1 MSDYLSPASNLPP
14 EQEAIRAKCFHP
26 SGTFIEFPKEEIEQ
40 SIPERFEKIVRFYPD
55 RLAVRTKSRALTYD
69 ELNKAANRL
78 ARAILTQRGQG
89 QEPVALC
96 LRDGVQLITAH
107 LAVLKAGKFSL
118 GLDPSASPDR
128 RAHLLRDSQAA
139 LVVTDAETGPIAR
152 HGVNREQQV
161 INMDE
166 AVSSTGEQD
175 LGLAISPRDY
185 SYLRYTSGST
195 GQAKGALKTHR
206 HVMHAVMNA
215 TNYFHICAADRSMLL
230 SRSSCLGKYAFEVLL
245 NGATLCPF
253 YIADEGLAYLADWL
267 IQEQM
272 TIYNSFPT
280 AFRHFLSALPGTWN
294 FSKLRL
300 IRLADEPVYRSDV
313 ELYRKHF
320 SSDCLLVNSFCSTE
334 TGPMCLYFLDK
345 AMEVAGTSVPA
356 GFPVDG
362 MEVLVLD
369 EHGKQVGSNQPGE
382 IAVRSRYLSSGY
394 WGRPELTQE
403 KFFSGPQTEEE
414 RLYLTGDLGQF
425 SDDGC
430 LELLGRKDFQVKI
443 RSFRVD
449 VGEVEAELAVH
460 PGVKEVA
467 VIGKKD
473 HSENTRLVAYLVPH
487 SRPAPTVSSLR
498 AFLKDRLP
506 DHMIPTAFVTLDK
519 LPLLSTGRVDRRA
532 LPDPGHARPEL
543 DTAYVTPRTAIER
556 ELWRIWTEVL
566 GLGQIGVHDNFFDLG
581 GDSLTATRVVSQ
593 VIKAFQLD
601 LPVKSLFDSPTVAE
615 MAIVV
620 AQNQAKKVGQE
631 ELARLLSELESITE
645 DEAQRLL
652 AKESFAG

>member
-14 EQEAIRAKCFHP
+14 AQEAIRAKCFHP

-152 HGVNREQQV
+152 HGVNREEQV

-166 AVSSTGEQD
+166 AVSSTDEQD

-245 NGATLCPF
+245 NGAALCPF

-334 TGPMCLYFLDK
+334 TGPMCVYFLDK

-519 LPLLSTGRVDRRA
+519 LPLLSAGKVDRRA

-543 DTAYVTPRTAIER
+543 DTPHVTPHTAIER

-581 GDSLTATRVVSQ
+581 GDSLTANRVVSQ
-593 VIKAFQLD
+593 MIKAFQLD

>member
-1 MSDYLSPASNLPP
+1 
-14 EQEAIRAKCFHP
+14 
-26 SGTFIEFPKEEIEQ
+26 
-40 SIPERFEKIVRFYPD
+40 
-55 RLAVRTKSRALTYD
+55 
-69 ELNKAANRL
+69 
-78 ARAILTQRGQG
+78 
-89 QEPVALC
+89 
-96 LRDGVQLITAH
+96 
-107 LAVLKAGKFSL
+107 
-118 GLDPSASPDR
+118 
-128 RAHLLRDSQAA
+128 
-139 LVVTDAETGPIAR
+139 
-152 HGVNREQQV
+152 
-161 INMDE
+161 
-166 AVSSTGEQD
+166 
-175 LGLAISPRDY
+175 
-185 SYLRYTSGST
+185 
-195 GQAKGALKTHR
+195 
-206 HVMHAVMNA
+206 
-215 TNYFHICAADRSMLL
+215 
-230 SRSSCLGKYAFEVLL
+230 
-245 NGATLCPF
+245 
-253 YIADEGLAYLADWL
+253 
-267 IQEQM
+267 
-272 TIYNSFPT
+272 
-280 AFRHFLSALPGTWN
+280 
-294 FSKLRL
+294 
-300 IRLADEPVYRSDV
+300 
-313 ELYRKHF
+313 
-320 SSDCLLVNSFCSTE
+320 VNSFCSTE

-425 SDDGC
+425 SDGGC

-487 SRPAPTVSSLR
+487 SHPAPTVSSLR

-593 VIKAFQLD
+593 VIKTFQLD

-620 AQNQAKKVGQE
+620 AQNQAKKLGEE

>member
-1 MSDYLSPASNLPP
+1 MSDHLSPSSNLPP

-26 SGTFIEFPKEEIEQ
+26 SGTFIEFPQEEIEQ
-40 SIPERFEKIVRFYPD
+40 SIPERFEKIVRGFPD
-55 RLAVRTKSRALTYD
+55 RLAVRTKSRTLTYD

-128 RAHLLRDSQAA
+128 RAHLLSDSQAP
-139 LVVTDAETGPIAR
+139 LVVTDAETGLIAR
-152 HGVNREQQV
+152 HGVNREQQL

-175 LGLAISPRDY
+175 LGLAISPHDY

-245 NGATLCPF
+245 NGAALCPF

-272 TIYNSFPT
+272 TLYNSFPT
-280 AFRHFLSALPGTWN
+280 AFRHFLNALPGTRN

-300 IRLADEPVYRSDV
+300 IRLADEPVYKSDV

-320 SSDCLLVNSFCSTE
+320 SSDCLFVNSFCSTE
-334 TGPMCLYFLDK
+334 TGPMCVYFLDK
-345 AMEVAGTSVPA
+345 AMDLPSTSVPA

-369 EHGKQVGSNQPGE
+369 EHGNQVGSNQPGE

-414 RLYLTGDLGQF
+414 PTYLTGDLGQF
-425 SDDGC
+425 SEDGC
-430 LELLGRKDFQVKI
+430 LQLLGRKDFQVKI

-487 SRPAPTVSSLR
+487 SQPSPTVSSLR

-519 LPLLSTGRVDRRA
+519 LPLLSAGKVDRRA

-543 DTAYVTPRTAIER
+543 DTPSVTPGTAIER
-556 ELWRIWTEVL
+556 ELCRIWTQVL
-566 GLGQIGVHDNFFDLG
+566 GLGQLGIHDNFFDLG
-581 GDSLTATRVVSQ
+581 GDSLMATRVVSQ
-593 VIKAFQLD
+593 VIETFQVDFPLKA
-601 LPVKSLFDSPTVAE
+601 LFDSPTVAE

-620 AQNQAKKVGQE
+620 AQKQAKQVAKE
-631 ELARLLSELESITE
+631 ELARL
-645 DEAQRLL
+645 
-652 AKESFAG
+652 

>member
-139 LVVTDAETGPIAR
+139 LVVTDPETGPIAR

-206 HVMHAVMNA
+206 HVIHAVMNA

-320 SSDCLLVNSFCSTE
+320 SSDCLFVNSFCSTE

-506 DHMIPTAFVTLDK
+506 DHMIPTTFVTLDK
-519 LPLLSTGRVDRRA
+519 LPLLSAGKVDRRA
-532 LPDPGHARPEL
+532 LPDPGNARPEL
-543 DTAYVTPRTAIER
+543 DTPHVTPHTAIER

-631 ELARLLSELESITE
+631 ELARL
-645 DEAQRLL
+645 
-652 AKESFAG
+652 

>member
-230 SRSSCLGKYAFEVLL
+230 SRASCFGKNAFEVLL

-253 YIADEGLAYLADWL
+253 YSSNGSNLHENRQGDIS
-267 IQEQM
+267 
-272 TIYNSFPT
+272 T
-280 AFRHFLSALPGTWN
+280 FRE
-294 FSKLRL
+294 FSKR
-300 IRLADEPVYRSDV
+300 RNDPGWSAVS
-313 ELYRKHF
+313 
-320 SSDCLLVNSFCSTE
+320 LLVSPQ
-334 TGPMCLYFLDK
+334 PMKLRR
-345 AMEVAGTSVPA
+345 
-356 GFPVDG
+356 
-362 MEVLVLD
+362 
-369 EHGKQVGSNQPGE
+369 GKPEGSG
-382 IAVRSRYLSSGY
+382 LSY
-394 WGRPELTQE
+394 
-403 KFFSGPQTEEE
+403 
-414 RLYLTGDLGQF
+414 
-425 SDDGC
+425 
-430 LELLGRKDFQVKI
+430 
-443 RSFRVD
+443 
-449 VGEVEAELAVH
+449 
-460 PGVKEVA
+460 
-467 VIGKKD
+467 
-473 HSENTRLVAYLVPH
+473 
-487 SRPAPTVSSLR
+487 
-498 AFLKDRLP
+498 
-506 DHMIPTAFVTLDK
+506 
-519 LPLLSTGRVDRRA
+519 
-532 LPDPGHARPEL
+532 
-543 DTAYVTPRTAIER
+543 
-556 ELWRIWTEVL
+556 
-566 GLGQIGVHDNFFDLG
+566 
-581 GDSLTATRVVSQ
+581 
-593 VIKAFQLD
+593 
-601 LPVKSLFDSPTVAE
+601 
-615 MAIVV
+615 
-620 AQNQAKKVGQE
+620 
-631 ELARLLSELESITE
+631 
-645 DEAQRLL
+645 
-652 AKESFAG
+652 

>member
-139 LVVTDAETGPIAR
+139 LVVTDPETGPIAR

-206 HVMHAVMNA
+206 HVIHAVMNA

-320 SSDCLLVNSFCSTE
+320 SSDCLFVNSFCSTE

-443 RSFRVD
+443 RSFRVN

-506 DHMIPTAFVTLDK
+506 DHMIPTTFVTLDK
-519 LPLLSTGRVDRRA
+519 LPLLSAGKVDRRA
-532 LPDPGHARPEL
+532 LPDPGNARPEL
-543 DTAYVTPRTAIER
+543 DTPHVTPHTAIER

-631 ELARLLSELESITE
+631 ELARL
-645 DEAQRLL
+645 
-652 AKESFAG
+652 